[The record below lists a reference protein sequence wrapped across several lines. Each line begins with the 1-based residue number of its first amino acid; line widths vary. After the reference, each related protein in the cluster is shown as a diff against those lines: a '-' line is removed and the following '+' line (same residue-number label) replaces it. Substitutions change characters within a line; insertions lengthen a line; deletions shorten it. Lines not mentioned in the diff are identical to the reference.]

1 MKGSRFVLCLALAT
15 ACGSCSRSATVDV
28 GFDPQSPDAAEQLRL
43 EEQDA
48 AEAARYAP
56 HPSTDA
62 VLDAYLRF
70 NRLAG
75 KRGSDPKE
83 LDQAFESLRR
93 TVIFLIQDGDGMDR
107 LRRVQLVLL
116 SQFEKAL
123 AQVLALPD
131 GEARAALFQGTP
143 PPADAKEA
151 IERFRELGGDFLD
164 AARLNGLLRVD
175 GDRLVLAPD
184 GAFFVR
190 LAFKVRFANLAP
202 EAIGPL
208 DWLLSDSER
217 LWYQRW
223 VLTRSQTAD
232 ISRKL
237 NAIEY
242 LAQHDPSFNR
252 DRALGIVLYQ
262 NRDYAS
268 SARAFEKA
276 LEKAP
281 GDKELIRFRDAA
293 KSRM

>member
-1 MKGSRFVLCLALAT
+1 MKGARFVLCLALAT
-15 ACGSCSRSATVDV
+15 ACASCSRSTTVEV
-28 GFDPQSPDAAEQLRL
+28 GFTPQSPDAAEQQRLL
-43 EEQDA
+43 EEDL

-62 VLDAYLRF
+62 VLEAYLRF
-70 NRLAG
+70 NRLTG

-83 LDQAFESLRR
+83 IDQAFEGLRR
-93 TVIFLIQDGDGMDR
+93 TVVFLIQDGDGMDR
-107 LRRVQLVLL
+107 LRRLQLQLL

-143 PPADAKEA
+143 PPEGAREV

-175 GDRLVLAPD
+175 GDRLTLAPD

-208 DWLLSDSER
+208 DWLLSESER
-217 LWYQRW
+217 LWYHRW

-232 ISRKL
+232 MNRKL
-237 NAIEY
+237 NAIAY
-242 LAQHDPSFNR
+242 LAAHEPSFKKE
-252 DRALGIVLYQ
+252 RALGIVLYQ
-262 NRDYAS
+262 QGDYAAA
-268 SARAFEKA
+268 ARAFEKA
-276 LEKAP
+276 LEKSP
-281 GDKELIRFRDAA
+281 GDEELTRFRDAA
-293 KSRM
+293 KGRM

>member
-1 MKGSRFVLCLALAT
+1 MTGGRSVLCLTLLVVT
-15 ACGSCSRSATVDV
+15 GSCSRSTSVDV
-28 GFDPQSPDAAEQLRL
+28 GFAPLSPDAAEQQRL
-43 EEQDA
+43 LEQDA

-62 VLDAYLRF
+62 VIEAYLRF
-70 NRLAG
+70 NRLTG
-75 KRGSDPKE
+75 KRGSDPNE
-83 LDQAFESLRR
+83 IDQAFERLRR

-107 LRRVQLVLL
+107 LRRLQLQLL

-123 AQVLALPD
+123 AQVLTLSD

-143 PPADAKEA
+143 PPESAREV

-175 GDRLVLAPD
+175 GDRLTLAPD

-208 DWLLSDSER
+208 DWLLSESER
-217 LWYQRW
+217 LWYHRW

-232 ISRKL
+232 LTRKL
-237 NAIEY
+237 NSIEY
-242 LAQHDPSFNR
+242 LKAHDPSFNKE
-252 DRALGIVLYQ
+252 RALGIVLYQ
-262 NRDYAS
+262 QRDYAAA
-268 SARAFEKA
+268 ARAFEKA
-276 LEKAP
+276 LEKSP
-281 GDKELIRFRDAA
+281 SDEELTRFRDAA